1 MSRHFGGQPVGR
13 QDKTWLWI
21 FCGFFTVAVI
31 VLLGFVYLR
40 SDGQPVEADPAAV
53 VIQKEPE
60 RDMVEVL
67 VPLRDV
73 PAGQA
78 LQPAMFKKDRRL
90 AISVD
95 ERAVKDF
102 EAVVG
107 AYSRTLL
114 VAGTPLHADFI
125 TNVRPTTAISA
136 NIPVGYRAVAINVN
150 ATSSVEGWA
159 RAGSKV
165 DVHWTTTIHGAP
177 TLVTIVQNAKVLSAA
192 QQAVNNAQPG
202 APVPSTVTL
211 LVSAQDAQK
220 ISLAESTTGGLSLS
234 LRGDTDVGKAESSG
248 GSITVDELLGTR
260 QAGPRI
266 PATKGTVTMGGK
278 KWMVSEDGELLPM
291 GKDN

>member
-1 MSRHFGGQPVGR
+1 MSRHFGGRPVGG

-21 FCGFFTVAVI
+21 FCGFFTLAVV
-31 VLLGFVYLR
+31 VLLAFVYLK
-40 SDGQPVEADPAAV
+40 SDDPGEVAPTTV

-60 RDMVEVL
+60 REMVEVL
-67 VPLRDV
+67 VPLRDI
-73 PAGQA
+73 PPSTP
-78 LQPAMFKKDRRL
+78 LQPSLFKKERRL

-102 EAVVG
+102 EAVIG

-136 NIPVGYRAVAINVN
+136 NIPVGYRAVAIRVN

-165 DVHWTTTIHGAP
+165 DVHWTTTVRGAP
-177 TLVTIVQNAKVLSAA
+177 SLVTIVQNAKVLSAER
-192 QQAVNNAQPG
+192 QVQANTQPG
-202 APVPSTVTL
+202 AAVPSTVTL

-220 ISLAESTTGGLSLS
+220 ISLAESTTGQLSLS
-234 LRGDTDVGKAESSG
+234 LRGDSDAGKAEGSG
-248 GSITVDELLGTR
+248 GSITIDDLLGTKPV
-260 QAGPRI
+260 GPRI
-266 PATKGTVTMGGK
+266 PNTKGTVTMGGK
-278 KWMVSEDGELLPM
+278 KWMVGEDGSLLPLS
-291 GKDN
+291 KDIQ